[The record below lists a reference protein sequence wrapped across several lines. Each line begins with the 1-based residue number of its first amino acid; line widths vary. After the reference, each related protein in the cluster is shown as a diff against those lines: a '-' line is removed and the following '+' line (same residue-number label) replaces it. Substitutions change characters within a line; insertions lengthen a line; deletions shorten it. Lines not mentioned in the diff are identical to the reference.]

1 MEFLLECL
9 KPLTKKEYKEK
20 AEEEKNNLHLI
31 NRITYLRKEDLAFP
45 PIEQYQNVYKSLDAN
60 NYYTYM
66 FYLQNL
72 EKTDASIEEKEYYR
86 KLIKNLIKEEQ
97 TNLKKNITLEYK
109 NEENESNN

>member
-1 MEFLLECL
+1 
-9 KPLTKKEYKEK
+9 
-20 AEEEKNNLHLI
+20 
-31 NRITYLRKEDLAFP
+31 
-45 PIEQYQNVYKSLDAN
+45 
-60 NYYTYM
+60 M